1 MSRQVIASPMEPI
14 KNKRKRWNGKKLALT
29 LGGWGIGLLFFAPY
43 GYMIL
48 TALKPLT
55 EVSAIPTTYLPKS
68 WALSNFTQVWKEIPL
83 ANYLKSSFIISIS
96 ATLIVITISIPAA
109 YYVARNNFK
118 GKSLFLFL
126 VLVTQMFSPTALV
139 IGIFR
144 EIVKFKLVDTYLAL
158 ILIYSAF
165 NLAFSIWI
173 LSSFF
178 RSIPA
183 EIEEAAFIDGC
194 GRLKT
199 LIKVVL
205 PLALPGIVT
214 AFIFTFIAAW
224 NEFVI
229 ALTLT
234 SSPEREPLTV
244 GLTSLIGQY
253 QVQWNYLF
261 AGSLIAIV
269 PVVILFA
276 LIEKWLIGG
285 LTAGSVK

>member
-1 MSRQVIASPMEPI
+1 M
-14 KNKRKRWNGKKLALT
+14 
-29 LGGWGIGLLFFAPY
+29 GLFFFAPY
-43 GYMIL
+43 LQMIL
-48 TALKPLT
+48 TALKPKEEIT
-55 EVSAIPTTYLPKS
+55 AIPSTYLPKN
-68 WALSNFTQVWKEIPL
+68 WAFENFIGVWTEIPL
-83 ANYLKSSFIISIS
+83 ASYLKSSFII
-96 ATLIVITISIPAA
+96 ALCTTLIVIVVAIPAA

-118 GKSLFLFL
+118 GKKAFLLL
-126 VLVTQMFSPTALV
+126 VLVTQMFAPTALV
-139 IGIFR
+139 VGIFR
-144 EIVKFKLVDTYLAL
+144 EIVAIGLVDTYLAL
-158 ILIYSAF
+158 ILVYSAF

-178 RSIPA
+178 ASIPK
-183 EIEEAAFIDGC
+183 EVEEAAWIDGC
-194 GRLKT
+194 SRVTT
-199 LIKVVL
+199 LRRIVL
-205 PLALPGIVT
+205 PLSLPGIVT

-234 SSPEREPLTV
+234 STPEREPLTV

-253 QVQWNYLF
+253 EVQWNFLF

-276 LIEKWLIGG
+276 MIEKWLVGG

>member
-1 MSRQVIASPMEPI
+1 MSTQVLP
-14 KNKRKRWNGKKLALT
+14 KRRKRFTGKKVTLT
-29 LGGWGIGLLFFAPY
+29 ISAWTMGLLFFAPY
-43 GYMIL
+43 LQMIL
-48 TALKPLT
+48 TALKSQEEIT
-55 EVSAIPTTYLPKS
+55 AIPATYLPKK
-68 WALSNFTQVWKEIPL
+68 WAFANFIGVWKEIPL
-83 ANYLKSSFIISIS
+83 ATYLKSSFIISIC
-96 ATLIVITISIPAA
+96 ATLIVIVIAIPAA
-109 YYVARNNFK
+109 YYVARNNFR
-118 GKSLFLFL
+118 GKKAFLLL
-126 VLVTQMFSPTALV
+126 VLVTQMFAPTALV
-139 IGIFR
+139 VGIFR
-144 EIVKFKLVDTYLAL
+144 EIVAFKLVDTYLAL
-158 ILIYSAF
+158 ILVYAAF
-165 NLAFSIWI
+165 NMAFSIWI

-178 RSIPA
+178 ASIPK
-183 EIEEAAFIDGC
+183 EVEEAAWIDGC
-194 GRLKT
+194 SRFTT
-199 LIKVVL
+199 LTRIVL
-205 PLALPGIVT
+205 PLALPGLVT

-276 LIEKWLIGG
+276 MIEKWLVGG

>member
-1 MSRQVIASPMEPI
+1 MSLAISAGR
-14 KNKRKRWNGKKLALT
+14 RGKKWTGKKVSLT
-29 LGGWGIGLLFFAPY
+29 ISGWILGLIFFAPY
-43 GYMIL
+43 LHMIF

-55 EVSAIPTTYLPKS
+55 EVSAIPTTYLPKT
-68 WALSNFTQVWKEIPL
+68 WAWNNFIGVWKEIPL
-83 ANYLKSSFIISIS
+83 ATFLKSSFIISIS
-96 ATLIVITISIPAA
+96 ATIIVILVSVPAA
-109 YYVARNNFK
+109 YYSARNNFR
-118 GKSLFLFL
+118 GKTFFLFL
-126 VLVTQMFSPTALV
+126 VLTTQMFSPTALV
-139 IGIFR
+139 VGIFR

-165 NLAFSIWI
+165 NMAFSIWI

-178 RSIPA
+178 KSIPA

-194 GRLKT
+194 GRFKT
-199 LIKVVL
+199 LVKVVL
-205 PLALPGIVT
+205 PLALPGLVT

-276 LIEKWLIGG
+276 LIEKWLVGG

>member
-1 MSRQVIASPMEPI
+1 
-14 KNKRKRWNGKKLALT
+14 
-29 LGGWGIGLLFFAPY
+29 
-43 GYMIL
+43 
-48 TALKPLT
+48 
-55 EVSAIPTTYLPKS
+55 LPKK
-68 WALSNFTQVWKEIPL
+68 WAFENFIGVWKEIPL
-83 ANYLKSSFIISIS
+83 LGFIKSSFIISIS
-96 ATLIVITISIPAA
+96 ATVIVILIAIPAA
-109 YYVARNNFK
+109 YYVARNDFR
-118 GKSLFLFL
+118 GKKAFLLL
-126 VLVTQMFSPTALV
+126 VLVTQMFAPTALV
-139 IGIFR
+139 VGIFR
-144 EIVKFKLVDTYLAL
+144 EIVALNLVDTYLAL
-158 ILIYSAF
+158 ILIYAAF
-165 NLAFSIWI
+165 NMAFSIWI

-178 RSIPA
+178 RSIPK
-183 EIEEAAFIDGC
+183 EIEEAAWIDGC
-194 GRLKT
+194 SRFTT
-199 LIKVVL
+199 LTRIVL
-205 PLALPGIVT
+205 PLALPGLVT

-276 LIEKWLIGG
+276 SIEKWLVGG

>member
-1 MSRQVIASPMEPI
+1 
-14 KNKRKRWNGKKLALT
+14 
-29 LGGWGIGLLFFAPY
+29 
-43 GYMIL
+43 
-48 TALKPLT
+48 
-55 EVSAIPTTYLPKS
+55 LPKK
-68 WALSNFTQVWKEIPL
+68 WAFENFIGVWKEIPL
-83 ANYLKSSFIISIS
+83 LGFIKSSFIISIS
-96 ATLIVITISIPAA
+96 ATIIVILIAIPAA
-109 YYVARNNFK
+109 YYVARNDFR
-118 GKSLFLFL
+118 GKKAFLLL
-126 VLVTQMFSPTALV
+126 VLVTQMFAPTALV
-139 IGIFR
+139 VGIFR
-144 EIVKFKLVDTYLAL
+144 EIVALNLVDTYLAL
-158 ILIYSAF
+158 ILIYAAF
-165 NLAFSIWI
+165 NMAFSIWI

-178 RSIPA
+178 RSIPK
-183 EIEEAAFIDGC
+183 EIEEAAWIDGC
-194 GRLKT
+194 SRFTT
-199 LIKVVL
+199 LTRIVL
-205 PLALPGIVT
+205 PLALPGLVT

-276 LIEKWLIGG
+276 SIEKWLVGG

>member
-1 MSRQVIASPMEPI
+1 MSTVLIP
-14 KNKRKRWNGKKLALT
+14 KKKRLT
-29 LGGWGIGLLFFAPY
+29 GRKVSLTISAWTMGFLFFAPY
-43 GYMIL
+43 LQMLL
-48 TALKPLT
+48 TALKAKEEIT
-55 EVSAIPTTYLPKS
+55 AIPATYLPKV
-68 WALSNFTQVWKEIPL
+68 WAFENFIGVWSEIPL
-83 ANYLKSSFIISIS
+83 ANFIKSSLIISFC
-96 ATLIVITISIPAA
+96 ATAIVLFVSVPAA
-109 YYVARNNFK
+109 YYIARNDFR
-118 GKSLFLFL
+118 GKKLFLLL
-126 VLVTQMFSPTALV
+126 VLITQMFAPTALV

-144 EIVKFKLVDTYLAL
+144 EIVKFNLVDTHLAL

-165 NLAFSIWI
+165 NMAFSIWI

-178 RSIPA
+178 ASIPR
-183 EIEEAAFIDGC
+183 EIEEAASIDGC
-194 GRLKT
+194 NRFTILVRV
-199 LIKVVL
+199 IL
-205 PLALPGIVT
+205 PLALPGLVT
-214 AFIFTFIAAW
+214 AAIFTFIAAW

-234 SSPEREPLTV
+234 SSPEKEPLTV

-276 LIEKWLIGG
+276 MIEKWLVGG

>member
-1 MSRQVIASPMEPI
+1 
-14 KNKRKRWNGKKLALT
+14 
-29 LGGWGIGLLFFAPY
+29 
-43 GYMIL
+43 
-48 TALKPLT
+48 
-55 EVSAIPTTYLPKS
+55 
-68 WALSNFTQVWKEIPL
+68 VWKEIPL
-83 ANYLKSSFIISIS
+83 LGFIKSSFIISIS
-96 ATLIVITISIPAA
+96 ATVIVILIAIPAA
-109 YYVARNNFK
+109 YYVARNDFR
-118 GKSLFLFL
+118 GKKAFLLL
-126 VLVTQMFSPTALV
+126 VLVTQMFAPTALV
-139 IGIFR
+139 VGIFR
-144 EIVKFKLVDTYLAL
+144 EIVALNLVDTYLAL
-158 ILIYSAF
+158 ILIYAAF
-165 NLAFSIWI
+165 NMAFSIWI

-178 RSIPA
+178 RSIPK
-183 EIEEAAFIDGC
+183 EIEEAAWIDGC
-194 GRLKT
+194 SRFTT
-199 LIKVVL
+199 LTRIVL
-205 PLALPGIVT
+205 PLALPGLVT

-276 LIEKWLIGG
+276 SIEKWLVGG